1 MAKRGHKTVLF
12 LCTGNYFRS
21 RFSEIVFNHVAG
33 KFGLS
38 WEASSRGLAL
48 ERGAENVG
56 PMAVN
61 AIKALEKMGIRAR
74 EDVARFPLPV
84 TTDELDQA
92 NLIVALKHAEH
103 FPLLQ
108 ERFPACIEKVEF
120 WEVDDDPAVL
130 GFIEREV
137 IDLISRLISG
147 GKRGEQPVEEGES
160 SQPAA
165 GEKKQSKVHRSM
177 VRIGRETKGR
187 RGKGVTTVS
196 DVPLDEAG
204 LLELAST
211 LKQTCGTGGTVKDG
225 RIEIQGD
232 QRDQITSALE
242 GLGYR
247 VKRVGG

>member
-1 MAKRGHKTVLF
+1 
-12 LCTGNYFRS
+12 
-21 RFSEIVFNHVAG
+21 
-33 KFGLS
+33 
-38 WEASSRGLAL
+38 
-48 ERGAENVG
+48 
-56 PMAVN
+56 MAVA
-61 AIKALEKMGIRAR
+61 AIKALEKMGIRAK

-92 NLIVALKHAEH
+92 SLIVALKQAEH
-103 FPLLQ
+103 FPLIQ

-130 GFIEREV
+130 GLIEREV
-137 IDLISRLISG
+137 IGLISRLISG
-147 GKRGEQPVEEGES
+147 GKRGEQPVEIAS
-160 SQPAA
+160 SNHVAV
-165 GEKKQSKVHRSM
+165 EKKQAKINGSV
-177 VRIGRETKGR
+177 VRVGRETKGR

-204 LLELAST
+204 LQELASK

-232 QRDQITSALE
+232 QRDRITSALE